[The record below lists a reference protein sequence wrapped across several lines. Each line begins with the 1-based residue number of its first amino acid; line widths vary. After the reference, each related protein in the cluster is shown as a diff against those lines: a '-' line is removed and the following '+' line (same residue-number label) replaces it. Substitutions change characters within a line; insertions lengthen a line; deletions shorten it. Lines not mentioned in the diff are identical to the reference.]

1 MSAQKSMQLH
11 MIEQKF
17 DMYDRDG
24 NGSIDKSEL
33 QALAARLGGPL
44 TSSEAERWMVQLD
57 KDGSGSIDKQ
67 EFIEFWTKRHPGAV
81 SGAPSESMRLSHVG
95 GSRAHGLVGFLRPF
109 TSHCVQKSCRL
120 LLRFRTRHRFCT

>member
-1 MSAQKSMQLH
+1 MTDQTDASNGAAAGAGTSKKAMSAQKSMQLH

-24 NGSIDKSEL
+24 SGSIDKNEL

-44 TSSEAERWMVQLD
+44 TSSEADRWMAQLD
-57 KDGSGSIDKQ
+57 KDGSGAIEKN

-81 SGAPSESMRLSHVG
+81 GGAVREYWGVRVEL
-95 GSRAHGLVGFLRPF
+95 
-109 TSHCVQKSCRL
+109 
-120 LLRFRTRHRFCT
+120 